1 MKNINSAKLLVLG
14 FGLTSLVACRTEVKP
29 EETHE
34 EEPPIEVEAP
44 DGIIALGESKKLY
57 DNYTRYRAEGIEN
70 LEKENFNNEKFMAV
84 RYTDFDFEDFRK
96 YIDFVEQE
104 AAKAKVDVSTVR
116 VYFANSGGETH
127 KNCVFF
133 VPTLK
138 KGDENFGFFIGADGS
153 AKLIKDRV
161 RVDIQQQGAEVL
173 KKNELEK
180 AHPSTLTVSAP
191 MLFDDQSLAY
201 NKGGSG
207 PPPPPDY

>member
-1 MKNINSAKLLVLG
+1 MKKINSAKLLVLG

-34 EEPPIEVEAP
+34 DEPPIKVEAP
-44 DGIIALGESKKLY
+44 DGIIDLGESKKLY
-57 DNYTRYRAEGIEN
+57 DNYTRYRADGIEN
-70 LEKENFNNEKFMAV
+70 LEKENFDNEEFMAV

-153 AKLIKDRV
+153 AKLIIDEV
-161 RVDIQQQGAEVL
+161 GGNAQQQGVGAL
-173 KKNELEK
+173 QEK
-180 AHPSTLTVSAP
+180 QVETAHASMLTVSAP

-201 NKGGSG
+201 NKGTSG